1 MVDARLPNL
10 NPNPNPNPSPSPSPT
25 PTPTQASSTLAAS
38 EYHRVEG
45 NEKFGQRKMSMGK
58 NAGNVD
64 SIVFG
69 HDLDM
74 SESFE
79 ELEESHHFYGAH
91 GLFAKQLAHKSMAN
105 DATSRMHMDNVKS
118 VKDSVFRIE
127 DGQVT

>member
-1 MVDARLPNL
+1 M
-10 NPNPNPNPSPSPSPT
+10 
-25 PTPTQASSTLAAS
+25 
-38 EYHRVEG
+38 EG

-118 VKDSVFRIE
+118 VKDSVFRIQ
-127 DGQVT
+127 DGQVNPKPNPNLNLTLTP